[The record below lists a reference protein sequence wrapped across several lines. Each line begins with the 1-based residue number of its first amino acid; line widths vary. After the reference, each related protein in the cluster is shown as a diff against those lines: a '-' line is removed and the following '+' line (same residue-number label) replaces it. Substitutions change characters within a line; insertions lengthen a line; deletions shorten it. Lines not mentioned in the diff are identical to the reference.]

1 MKISVEWLRE
11 FVDIDIPITELAT
24 RLTDQGVSVEGIE
37 QIGDDYVLDLEIT
50 PNRPDQL
57 SVFGIAREIKAM
69 LRKELK
75 NNPFKMQPDVKM
87 QACPISVDIED
98 DADCPRYA
106 GCLVENA
113 KVGTSFDWMRK
124 RLELSGIR
132 SVNNIVDITNYVLLE
147 MGHPLH
153 AFDANCIKGGRILV
167 RRARDVESITTLDG
181 LKRKLNDT
189 ILVIAD
195 EKKPIALAG
204 IMGGEASEIKN
215 QTTHIFIESA
225 YFEPTL
231 IRRGAKQLAITSESS
246 YRFERKAD
254 IQAPIPALI
263 RARDLVIKLCKGTLK
278 GGIADTYNRQNKDG
292 KVSFTLEWLNGF
304 LGSHFSREEVI
315 DTLTAIDLPITGDT
329 ILDVHIPSFRRDIE
343 IKEDIAEEVI
353 RIVGFDK
360 IPKNT
365 MITFGKVTTLPQ
377 NDMKIRKIKDYFI
390 ACGFDE
396 AVNISFLSFDEI
408 CNLKTGAVPIPLL
421 NPITSN
427 LTHLRPSL
435 VPGLLHTAKSNFNI
449 GLKDIRCFE
458 IGNVYLKTPSAE
470 SIAEP
475 LRIAGIV
482 AGKVKNSDWRG
493 ENRLFD
499 YYDLKGIIEG
509 FLDLAQSPNVRFR
522 KMQNTSALLDEGS
535 RIYFENNE
543 IGIMGCMSNEVI
555 DSFNLSKQL
564 HIFEIDLE
572 PVLHCLSFDY
582 AFKELPK
589 YPAVL
594 RDLCLLV
601 PNEITH
607 QQIKD
612 TIINNSDGLVK
623 TIQLFDTYQ
632 SEKISRDLRSFT
644 YSLVFRSDSE
654 TLNDETVNSKITEII
669 SRLSETLGVRLRGEE

>member
-1 MKISVEWLRE
+1 
-11 FVDIDIPITELAT
+11 
-24 RLTDQGVSVEGIE
+24 
-37 QIGDDYVLDLEIT
+37 
-50 PNRPDQL
+50 
-57 SVFGIAREIKAM
+57 
-69 LRKELK
+69 
-75 NNPFKMQPDVKM
+75 
-87 QACPISVDIED
+87 
-98 DADCPRYA
+98 
-106 GCLVENA
+106 
-113 KVGTSFDWMRK
+113 
-124 RLELSGIR
+124 
-132 SVNNIVDITNYVLLE
+132 
-147 MGHPLH
+147 
-153 AFDANCIKGGRILV
+153 
-167 RRARDVESITTLDG
+167 
-181 LKRKLNDT
+181 
-189 ILVIAD
+189 
-195 EKKPIALAG
+195 
-204 IMGGEASEIKN
+204 
-215 QTTHIFIESA
+215 
-225 YFEPTL
+225 
-231 IRRGAKQLAITSESS
+231 
-246 YRFERKAD
+246 
-254 IQAPIPALI
+254 
-263 RARDLVIKLCKGTLK
+263 
-278 GGIADTYNRQNKDG
+278 
-292 KVSFTLEWLNGF
+292 
-304 LGSHFSREEVI
+304 I
-315 DTLTAIDLPITGDT
+315 DTLTAIDLPVTGDT
-329 ILDVHIPSFRRDIE
+329 ILEVHIPSFRRDIE
-343 IKEDIAEEVI
+343 IREDIAEEVI